1 MYSPPTILCHIRLFV
16 NSLFVLESGTSKIS
30 LAVYM
35 IYMINIIIRTV
46 CHRQRQ
52 RSGGEVGRLQETLLL
67 NTEGLWFESCLKS
80 YFHTYILLCF
90 TITYDKL

>member
-16 NSLFVLESGTSKIS
+16 NSLFVLEKNLVHLK

-35 IYMINIIIRTV
+35 INFIIRTV

-52 RSGGEVGRLQETLLL
+52 RSGGEVGRVQETFLL
-67 NTEGLWFESCLKS
+67 NTEARWFESCLKS
-80 YFHTYILLCF
+80 YFNTNIYFYRLL
-90 TITYDKL
+90 LNL